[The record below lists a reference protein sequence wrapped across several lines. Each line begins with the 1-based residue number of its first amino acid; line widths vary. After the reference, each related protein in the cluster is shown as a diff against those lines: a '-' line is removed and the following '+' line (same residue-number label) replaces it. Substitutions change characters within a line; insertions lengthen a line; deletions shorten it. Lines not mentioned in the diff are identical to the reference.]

1 MNSVK
6 RMFAR
11 AFGLALVLALAAS
24 VGLAQQAGSLRGQVT
39 DEFGGALVG
48 ATVTVV
54 NSTGAEK
61 SVVTNG
67 EGAFVVAGLAP
78 GAYTVRVAST
88 GFATYEAADVQVSAG
103 RTDPLDI
110 KLSVTIEEQ
119 KVTVAADQRG
129 LSTESENNA
138 DALVLRGKD
147 LDALPDDPDDMAA
160 ALNALAGPSVGP
172 NGGQI
177 YIDGFTGGRMPPKEA
192 IREVRVSQNPLNAEN
207 DRPGFGRIDI
217 LTRPGFGKITG
228 SASYGFQDESMNARN
243 PFAPNRA
250 PFQQRLINL
259 TLSGPI
265 AEKKSSFFLDFQRR
279 EEDDNDIINAF
290 VLNSSLNTVRV
301 NEVIFQ
307 PRRFTTFS
315 PRFDYALNQN
325 HTLTLRYTFAR
336 TTLENFGV
344 GGFQLESRGFPTEN
358 TQHTFQVTETAV
370 INPKLINETRF
381 QFIRES
387 NEQNDTSTLPAI
399 IVNDAFT
406 GGGAQVGLSF
416 NRASR
421 WELQN
426 YSTATWLPNHT
437 FRFGV
442 RLRGVRV
449 SDVSRNNFG
458 GTFVFGGGL
467 APMLDA
473 NNNVVIDPAKG
484 GPVFETI
491 SSLDRYQ
498 RTLLLQQQGFTSAEI
513 SARGGGPT
521 QFTIAGGEPE
531 ATVSQVDLGAF
542 FQDEWRLRP
551 NLTLTLGLRYETQ
564 TNISSKFN
572 FAPRLFFAWAPG
584 GTTTGTL
591 GQFGAGQPKFVIR
604 GGGGI
609 FYDRFNETGIL
620 GVNRFN
626 GIDQQRFN
634 ISNTELG
641 ANGQPILD
649 SLLAGVV
656 YNADGTITNAPSID
670 PLVGLGQPQV
680 VNRIDPNLEA
690 PYSMLAAINVER
702 QLPYNFTVFGVLFT
716 YRTRHALVFRDVN
729 APVPGT
735 LERPDP
741 NFGNVFQWE
750 SSGTFND
757 LRLQV
762 GVRNQINR
770 AFSIFANYVT
780 GKAQSNTD
788 CVFGNQFACYP
799 ANSYDLNADYG
810 RVAFFPRHSFFF
822 GGTLGIPKLKVA
834 LNPFIVAR
842 TGQFFNITTGQDTNG
857 DRLFLER
864 PAFADAQTTPADLR
878 VTPYGSFDINPK
890 PGQTIIPRN
899 YGEGPGFFAVNLG
912 VSRTFGFGE
921 LPGAGGGGA
930 AGAAGGGGPR
940 GGGQRGGQR
949 AAGGGG
955 GQRGGGGGG
964 GGGPFGG
971 GPASFGN
978 EKRYNLTFSLNFQN
992 LLNRTNLAPP
1002 VGNLNSPFFG
1012 ESLRTLGGFGQGGN
1026 PAAGNRRVTATI
1038 RFNF

>member
-6 RMFAR
+6 RIVAR
-11 AFGLALVLALAAS
+11 GLALALALALTAA

-54 NSTGAEK
+54 SSSGAEK
-61 SVVTNG
+61 SAVTND
-67 EGAFVVAGLAP
+67 EGSFAVAGLAP

-88 GFATYEAADVQVSAG
+88 GFAPYEAADVQVAAG
-103 RTDPLDI
+103 RSEPLDI

-119 KVTVAADQRG
+119 KVTVSTDQRG
-129 LSTESENNA
+129 VSTESENNA
-138 DALVLRGKD
+138 DAIVLRGKD
-147 LDALPDDPDDMAA
+147 LDALPDDPEDMAA

-243 PFAPNRA
+243 PFAPSRA
-250 PFQQRLINL
+250 AFQQRLVNF
-259 TLSGPI
+259 TLGGPI
-265 AEKKSSFFLDFQRR
+265 AAKKSSFFLDFQRR

-290 VLNSSLNTVRV
+290 VLDPSLNTVRV

-307 PRRFTTFS
+307 PRRLTTFS
-315 PRFDYALNQN
+315 PRFDYAFNQN
-325 HTLTLRYTFAR
+325 HTLTLRYTFSR
-336 TTLENFGV
+336 TTLENSAV
-344 GGFQLESRGFPTEN
+344 GNFQLESRGFPTES

-370 INPKLINETRF
+370 INPKVINETRF
-381 QFIRES
+381 QFIRDS
-387 NEQNDTSTLPAI
+387 NEQNDTNTLPAT
-399 IVNDAFT
+399 IVNDSFT

-416 NRASR
+416 SRASR

-426 YSTATWLPNHT
+426 YLTATWLPNHT
-437 FRFGV
+437 FRFGA
-442 RLRGVRV
+442 RLRGVRLT
-449 SDVSRNNFG
+449 DVSRNNFG
-458 GTFVFGGGL
+458 GTFFFSTL
-467 APMLDA
+467 E
-473 NNNVVIDPAKG
+473 NFRRVVAGVPGAI
-484 GPVFETI
+484 
-491 SSLDRYQ
+491 
-498 RTLLLQQQGFTSAEI
+498 
-513 SARGGGPT
+513 PT
-521 QFTIAGGEPE
+521 QFSIAGGEPE

-542 FQDEWRLRP
+542 FQDEWRIRP

-572 FAPRLFFAWAPG
+572 LAPRLFFAWAPG
-584 GTTTGTL
+584 GTSTGTL

-609 FYDRFNETGIL
+609 FYDRFNESGTL
-620 GVNRFN
+620 NANRFN
-626 GIDQQRFN
+626 SVDQQRFN
-634 ISNTELG
+634 IANTDLG
-641 ANGQPILD
+641 ADGRPILE

-656 YNADGTITNAPSID
+656 YNSDGTITNAPTID
-670 PLVGLGQPQV
+670 ALVGLGQPQV
-680 VNRIDPNLEA
+680 VNRVDPNLEA

-716 YRTRHALVFRDVN
+716 YRTRHALVFRDAN
-729 APVPGT
+729 APLPGT

-750 SSGTFND
+750 SAGTFND

-799 ANSYDLNADYG
+799 SNSYDLDSDYG

-822 GGTLGIPKLKVA
+822 GGTLGIPKLNIA
-834 LNPFIVAR
+834 LNPFIIAR
-842 TGQFFNITTGQDTNG
+842 TGQFFNITTGRDTNG

-864 PAFADAQTTPADLR
+864 PAFADAQTSAAELR
-878 VTPYGSFDINPK
+878 STPYGDFDINPK
-890 PGQTIIPRN
+890 PGQIIIPRN

-921 LPGAGGGGA
+921 LPGASAAA
-930 AGAAGGGGPR
+930 AGGGGGPR
-940 GGGQRGGQR
+940 GGGGVGGPGGGGQR

-955 GQRGGGGGG
+955 GGQRGP
-964 GGGPFGG
+964 GGPGAGPGG
-971 GPASFGN
+971 AGSD
-978 EKRYNLTFSLNFQN
+978 KRYNLTFSLNFQN

-1012 ESLRTLGGFGQGGN
+1012 ESTRTLGGFGQGGN